1 MGCDK
6 SLYILHG
13 AWHQAP
19 TDQEWRFFTS
29 SQCCT
34 GTSLS
39 FRQAMQDFL
48 SGNAW
53 RRQSLSSYHPWWSY
67 IYWYIYIYIYNINVI
82 FAWTSTLPIWL
93 PGLNK
98 LHESLGTFVRYSL
111 FLPYWV
117 SHQPMN
123 LVQIGRSHAVNT
135 PKILQG
141 CNGLKMFQSF
151 CGNHLWSKNDTNYH

>member
-6 SLYILHG
+6 SLYFTWRLAPSSDRPGVKILHVESVLYR
-13 AWHQAP
+13 HQSQFSTGDAG
-19 TDQEWRFFTS
+19 FFVW
-29 SQCCT
+29 QCL
-34 GTSLS
+34 GGGKVWV
-39 FRQAMQDFL
+39 AIIPDD
-48 SGNAW
+48 
-53 RRQSLSSYHPWWSY
+53 HV
-67 IYWYIYIYIYNINVI
+67 YIYIIFIYICNINVI

-151 CGNHLWSKNDTNYH
+151 CGNHLWNKNDTNYH